1 MSARVKM
8 NVSGVF
14 QALLAVVLIDH
25 NVIAHGRNLRGS
37 GEKSRGMQTCYT
49 CGAGNPCESGN
60 TQYYHAHCDSNT
72 YVQCDEWGSCFEILC
87 PANLEW
93 NQAYVTC
100 CNPATGCAGEAQNPV
115 IDANGIESDNANG
128 ERDTDASGEG
138 DNKEVG
144 AGSLGSNESGE
155 INNSRE
161 GNISAS
167 GAGSSDTNGSGTA
180 GASGEAGGTDTN
192 ESGSTNASGSGS
204 NGAGGVVSSGS
215 SGAGE
220 SDASGEGDNGANG
233 AGSIDASGGE
243 SGAGDTDING
253 GGYNDANAVGS
264 TDASGGGSGTEDIGE
279 NGSGSTGLNGTENTE
294 TSETGD
300 DGANDITIDSSRP
313 MQCGDKPTYYPE
325 IDPWPPLVEADY
337 NCNRNDECMSCCCG
351 NWYGYYTACIPKSSS
366 SGSGL
371 TNVCP
376 I

>member
-60 TQYYHAHCDSNT
+60 TQYFHAHCDSDM
-72 YVQCDEWGSCFEILC
+72 YVQCDNWGSCFEMFC
-87 PANLEW
+87 PATLEW

-100 CNPATGCAGEAQNPV
+100 CNPTTGCAGEAQNPV
-115 IDANGIESDNANG
+115 IDANGIESENANG
-128 ERDTDASGEG
+128 ERDTDANGEG
-138 DNKEVG
+138 DRESVAGDTEISGGVNNGANGVVSTDATEAGNAGASGEVG
-144 AGSLGSNESGE
+144 GT
-155 INNSRE
+155 
-161 GNISAS
+161 
-167 GAGSSDTNGSGTA
+167 DTNGSG
-180 GASGEAGGTDTN
+180 
-192 ESGSTNASGSGS
+192 STETSGSGS
-204 NGAGGVVSSGS
+204 TGAGGVVSSGT
-215 SGAGE
+215 SGAGDT
-220 SDASGEGDNGANG
+220 DASEEGNNGANG

-279 NGSGSTGLNGTENTE
+279 NGSGSTGSNGTENTE
-294 TSETGD
+294 ISETGD
-300 DGANDITIDSSRP
+300 VGANDTTIDSSRP

-351 NWYGYYTACIPKSSS
+351 NWHGYYTACIPKSSS
-366 SGSGL
+366 AVVGSQMF
-371 TNVCP
+371 VQFR
-376 I
+376 